1 MSKYDENKHLKC
13 SFCGK
18 PQSQVNRLVAGPGVY
33 ICDECIQVCQEILK
47 ENYPEEHAENAA
59 ETPVRLPKPKEITA
73 ILDEYVIEQ
82 DAAKKALAVAVY
94 NHYKRITKTAI
105 EDDGVELQ
113 KSNIVMIGPTGS
125 GKTLIAQTLA
135 KILDVP
141 FAGQV
146 VAFFI
151 VTILLLVFTRP
162 FAMRFINTRRL
173 KTNYEGIIGKT
184 IRISQKVD
192 NIGQTGMAVVNG
204 TEWTVRSE
212 QDDVILDPGTLAKV
226 VNISGVKLIVKKYEE
241 D

>member
-1 MSKYDENKHLKC
+1 MGAVQDSYIT
-13 SFCGK
+13 
-18 PQSQVNRLVAGPGVY
+18 VAWLVLLV
-33 ICDECIQVCQEILK
+33 VL
-47 ENYPEEHAENAA
+47 
-59 ETPVRLPKPKEITA
+59 L
-73 ILDEYVIEQ
+73 VIEIITVGLTTIWG
-82 DAAKKALAVAVY
+82 AGGALAA
-94 NHYKRITKTAI
+94 
-105 EDDGVELQ
+105 
-113 KSNIVMIGPTGS
+113 
-125 GKTLIAQTLA
+125 LILN
-135 KILDVP
+135 ILDVP

-162 FAMRFINTRRL
+162 FAMRFM
-173 KTNYEGIIGKT
+173 NYEGIIGKT

-212 QDDVILDPGTLAKV
+212 QDDVILEPGTLAKV

>member
-1 MSKYDENKHLKC
+1 MGAVQDSYIT
-13 SFCGK
+13 
-18 PQSQVNRLVAGPGVY
+18 VAWLVLLVVLLVIEIITVGLTTIWGAGGALAAL
-33 ICDECIQVCQEILK
+33 IL
-47 ENYPEEHAENAA
+47 N
-59 ETPVRLPKPKEITA
+59 
-73 ILDEYVIEQ
+73 ILDI
-82 DAAKKALAVAVY
+82 
-94 NHYKRITKTAI
+94 
-105 EDDGVELQ
+105 
-113 KSNIVMIGPTGS
+113 
-125 GKTLIAQTLA
+125 
-135 KILDVP
+135 P

-146 VAFFI
+146 VA
-151 VTILLLVFTRP
+151 FTRP

-212 QDDVILDPGTLAKV
+212 QDDVILEPGTLAKV